1 MKKCVFAGT
10 FDPPTKGHEKVVRE
24 ALQIFD
30 EVVVAVMINGGK
42 TPLFSEEERV
52 ALIKKMFKNDA
63 SVTVKSFHGAACD
76 LLKEEHTPFY
86 VRGVRDSIDFAY
98 ETRDYYAT
106 KKLMPEVIEIYI
118 PAEQEEMQISST
130 LVKNS
135 VKFHKQFSEY
145 LPDSIRQDILTML
158 EDKNV

>member
-42 TPLFSEEERV
+42 TPLFSEDERV
-52 ALIKKMFKNDA
+52 ALLKKLFKNDGN
-63 SVTVKSFHGAACD
+63 VTVKSFHGAACD
-76 LLKEEHTPFY
+76 LLKEENTTFY
-86 VRGVRDSIDFAY
+86 VRGVRDGIDFAY
-98 ETRDYYAT
+98 ETRDYFAT

-118 PAEQEEMQISST
+118 PAEQDSLQISST
-130 LVKNS
+130 LIRNS
-135 VKFHKQFSEY
+135 VKFNKQFADY
-145 LPDSIRQDILTML
+145 LPDNIRNDILSML
-158 EDKNV
+158 EEKNV

>member
-24 ALQIFD
+24 ALLIFD

-42 TPLFSEEERV
+42 IPLFSEDERV
-52 ALIKKMFKNDA
+52 ALLKKLFKDDGR
-63 SVTVKSFHGAACD
+63 VKVKSFHGAACD
-76 LLKEEHTPFY
+76 LLKKEGTPFY

-118 PAEQEEMQISST
+118 PAEQDSIQISST

-145 LPDSIRQDILTML
+145 LPESIREDILAML

>member
-10 FDPPTKGHEKVVRE
+10 FDPPTRGHEKVVRE
-24 ALQIFD
+24 ALEIFE

-42 TPLFSEEERV
+42 TPLFSEDERV
-52 ALIKKMFKNDA
+52 ALLKKLFKNDGN
-63 SVTVKSFHGAACD
+63 VTVKTFHGAACD
-76 LLKEEHTPFY
+76 LLKQENTRFY

-118 PAEQEEMQISST
+118 PAEQEEIQISST

-145 LPDSIRQDILTML
+145 LPESIRKDILAML

>member
-10 FDPPTKGHEKVVRE
+10 FDPPTKGHEKVVLE

-30 EVVVAVMINGGK
+30 EVVVAVMINSGK
-42 TPLFSEEERV
+42 TPLFTEDERV
-52 ALIKKMFKNDA
+52 TLVKKMFQNEPC
-63 SVTVKSFHGAACD
+63 VTVKSFHGAACD
-76 LLKEEHTPFY
+76 LLREEQTPFY

-106 KKLMPEVIEIYI
+106 KKLMPEVIELYI
-118 PAEQEEMQISST
+118 PAGQDSIQISST

-135 VKFHKQFSEY
+135 VRFHKQFSEY
-145 LPDSIRQDILTML
+145 LPDSIKEDILAML